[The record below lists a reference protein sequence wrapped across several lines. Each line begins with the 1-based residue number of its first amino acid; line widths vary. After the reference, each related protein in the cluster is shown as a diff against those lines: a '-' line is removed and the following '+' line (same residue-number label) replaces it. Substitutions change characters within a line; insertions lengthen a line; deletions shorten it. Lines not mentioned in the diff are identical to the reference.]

1 MIAKYFTD
9 FCCSARIDD
18 EDRLPPVKEEDD
30 AMQQKEGNIQSF

>member
-18 EDRLPPVKEEDD
+18 EDRLSPVEEEDD
-30 AMQQKEGNIQSF
+30 AMR